1 MEITEIQL
9 RKMDT
14 GNKMK
19 ALAAIIFDGAF
30 IVHDVRV
37 IENADKLLVVMPSKK
52 YPDGSFGD
60 IAHPLN
66 SSMREKIELAVL
78 NEYEKKAL

>member
-1 MEITEIQL
+1 MEITDIQL
-9 RKMDT
+9 RKMNT

-19 ALAAIIFDGAF
+19 AIAAVIFDGAF
-30 IVHDVRV
+30 IVHDVR
-37 IENADKLLVVMPSKK
+37 IIDNEDRLLVVMPSKK

-66 SSMREKIELAVL
+66 PDMRQKIERAVL
-78 NEYEKKAL
+78 NAYEKVAL